1 MNSQRRHDLDWIR
14 VLVFGLLILYHIG
27 MFFVPWSWH
36 IENSE
41 QSNSLT
47 WPMWFVNQWRL
58 PVLFI
63 ISGMG
68 TRFALSKRSGG
79 EYLAERSKRLVIPLL
94 FGMLV
99 IVAPQ
104 VYVERMVQGG
114 GYSSF
119 WEFYPH
125 YFEGV
130 YPEGNFS
137 WHHLWFLPYLF
148 VYSVLLA
155 PLFLWIRK
163 YPENRLMRI
172 FNGLLCHKFGLFW
185 LALPL
190 IMTELILKPHFPVK
204 HNLVGDWYALSY
216 YLLLFLYGYLCISAG
231 REFWKTVSRKKTAA
245 LFTGI
250 VAFSIMA
257 WMREVAVWTPGTE
270 ALFAVIRIINL
281 GAWCIAIFGYGAEWL
296 NRSSR
301 LLAYCNQAVYPFYI
315 IHQTI
320 TVLAA
325 WYIMDLPWGIYWK
338 FLCLT
343 VITFGGSWI
352 IFEIVKRNT
361 ITRVLFGIKQK
372 HRRSNPQ

>member
-1 MNSQRRHDLDWIR
+1 MKTQRRHDLDWIR
-14 VLVFGLLILYHIG
+14 VIVFGLLILYHIG
-27 MFFVPWSWH
+27 MFFVPWDWH
-36 IENSE
+36 IENNDLSD
-41 QSNSLT
+41 SLT

-68 TRFALSKRSGG
+68 TRFALSRRSGN
-79 EYLAERSKRLVIPLL
+79 EYISERTQRLVIPLL
-94 FGMLV
+94 FGMV
-99 IVAPQ
+99 VVVAPQ
-104 VYVERMVQGG
+104 VYVERVVQGG

-119 WEFYPH
+119 LEFYPH
-125 YFEGV
+125 YFNGV

-163 YPENRLMRI
+163 HPENWLMEI
-172 FNGLLCHKFGLFW
+172 FNKLLHHRFGLLW

-190 IMTELILKPHFPVK
+190 ILTEILLRPHFPVK
-204 HNLVGDWYALSY
+204 HNLVGDWYAFSY

-231 REFWKTVSRKKTAA
+231 RKFWKTVSQKKTAA
-245 LFTGI
+245 LITGI
-250 VAFSIMA
+250 AAFSIMA
-257 WMREVAVWTPGTE
+257 WMREMAVWTPGTE

-281 GAWCIAIFGYGAEWL
+281 GAWCIAIFGYGAQWL

-301 LLAYCNQAVYPFYI
+301 LLTYCNQAVYPFYI

-325 WYIMDLPWGIYWK
+325 WVIFELSWGIHLK
-338 FLCLT
+338 FLYLT
-343 VITFGGSWI
+343 VITFGGSWV
-352 IFEIVKRNT
+352 FYELVKRNA
-361 ITRVLFGIKQK
+361 ITRALFGLKPK
-372 HRRSNPQ
+372 